1 VRPASGR
8 GTQAAEPT
16 PDHIVDLRTLDG
28 DFRARMEYL
37 EANLL
42 TLVLDEA
49 GWNKTE
55 TARRLAMPVR
65 TLAYKVKL
73 HGLRRRDS

>member
-1 VRPASGR
+1 
-8 GTQAAEPT
+8 
-16 PDHIVDLRTLDG
+16 
-28 DFRARMEYL
+28 MEYL